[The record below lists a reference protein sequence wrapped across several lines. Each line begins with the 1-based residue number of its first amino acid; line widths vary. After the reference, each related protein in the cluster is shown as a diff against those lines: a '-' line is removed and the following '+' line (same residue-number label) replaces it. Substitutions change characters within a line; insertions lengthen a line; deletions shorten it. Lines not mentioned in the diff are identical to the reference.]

1 MGSHFK
7 KIIQQQ
13 TIKLSHSRKKE
24 NTIKM
29 NTLKIAVFALAVAT
43 AYARPQN
50 FDNFE
55 LIDDDDADNAGNFN
69 AEVVQRLA
77 DQDLYDL
84 NPKYAFTYQV
94 ADEEQQTYIKQ
105 SEERDN
111 NVVTGEYSYVDPLGS
126 LITVKYTADEN
137 GYQETRSVEPN
148 FIAIRN
154 APIVEKPK
162 PVAVRPKPAPKP
174 STNDDLIAKIIAQ
187 LPPHIKNTVTSSL
200 NSN

>member
-1 MGSHFK
+1 MGISF
-7 KIIQQQ
+7 QDDNS
-13 TIKLSHSRKKE
+13 TIKNQIISFKEKE

-29 NTLKIAVFALAVAT
+29 NTLKIAVFALVVAT

-69 AEVVQRLA
+69 ADTVQRLA
-77 DQDLYDL
+77 EQDLYDL

-126 LITVKYTADEN
+126 LITVKYTADED
-137 GYQETRSVEPN
+137 GYREERTEAN
-148 FIAIRN
+148 FIAIR
-154 APIVEKPK
+154 
-162 PVAVRPKPAPKP
+162 
-174 STNDDLIAKIIAQ
+174 
-187 LPPHIKNTVTSSL
+187 
-200 NSN
+200 

>member
-1 MGSHFK
+1 
-7 KIIQQQ
+7 
-13 TIKLSHSRKKE
+13 
-24 NTIKM
+24 M
-29 NTLKIAVFALAVAT
+29 NTLKIAVFALVVAT

-77 DQDLYDL
+77 EQDLYDL

-94 ADEEQQTYIKQ
+94 ADEEAQTYIKQ

-126 LITVKYTADEN
+126 LITVTYTADED
-137 GYQETRSVEPN
+137 GYREERKSEPN

-154 APIVEKPK
+154 APIVPAPK
-162 PVAVRPKPAPKP
+162 PVAPQPKPARPAPKP
-174 STNDDLIAKIIAQ
+174 ETNDDLIAKIISQ
-187 LPPHIKNTVTSSL
+187 LTPFIKTTVSNSL
-200 NSN
+200 GGQ

>member
-29 NTLKIAVFALAVAT
+29 NTLKIAVFALVVAT

-50 FDNFE
+50 FDNFDY
-55 LIDDDDADNAGNFN
+55 IDDDDADNAGNFN

-77 DQDLYDL
+77 EQDLYDL

-94 ADEEQQTYIKQ
+94 ADEEAQTYIKQ
-105 SEERDN
+105 AEER
-111 NVVTGEYSYVDPLGS
+111 TSE
-126 LITVKYTADEN
+126 A
-137 GYQETRSVEPN
+137 N

-154 APIVEKPK
+154 APIVPAPK
-162 PVAVRPKPAPKP
+162 PVAPKPKPARRPAPKP
-174 STNDDLIAKIIAQ
+174 ETNDDLIAKIISQ
-187 LPPHIKNTVTSSL
+187 LTPFIKTTVSNSL
-200 NSN
+200 G